1 MAELAFSKLH
11 NSLNAI
17 LLILISCV
25 FAFKRVYQCSSTET
39 VHFNHLDPFQS
50 ADFDSVDLV
59 WDLSFC
65 IFIKSPGEIGVL
77 VKSPV

>member
-1 MAELAFSKLH
+1 MPELAFSKLH
-11 NSLNAI
+11 TSLNSI
-17 LLILISCV
+17 LLILLISCV
-25 FAFKRVYQCSSTET
+25 FAFKRVYQCTET

-50 ADFDSVDLV
+50 ADFDSVDFV